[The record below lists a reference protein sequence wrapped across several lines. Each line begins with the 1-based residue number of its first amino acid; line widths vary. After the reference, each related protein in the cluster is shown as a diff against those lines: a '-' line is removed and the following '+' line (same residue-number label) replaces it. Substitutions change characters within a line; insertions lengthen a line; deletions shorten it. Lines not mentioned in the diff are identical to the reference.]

1 MGTTLETLQHPLA
14 ANIEQVLIGGD
25 LSRLEIGQRLDLYK
39 AVCASLGLNQL
50 TKPFAYI
57 QLNGKLTLYAL
68 KDCTDQL
75 RTIHGISITITSRE
89 LIDGVY
95 VVTARA
101 TRIDG
106 RQDESTGCV
115 PIDGLKG
122 EARSNAMMKA
132 ETKAK
137 RRVTLSIC
145 GLGILDE
152 SEVDSI
158 RGAKRIDENYFP
170 ESRAQAER
178 RWDADVKKNRLTMAE
193 KKALAHAPEPKR
205 IAGPEANSGEGATGD
220 ATQGGETGTAAESP
234 GDCSTPPSVGSQ
246 QIPPELTELVKG
258 ILEGRKGYTK
268 QGLET
273 MKRAMEEVDPEMGTA
288 MYRNLVEKHN
298 LREGKPLP
306 ELVVRAMLEMWN
318 AVELAKQ
325 VRSER
330 SHYQATDEDLPEGF

>member
-1 MGTTLETLQHPLA
+1 MGTSLETLRHPLA
-14 ANIEQVLIGGD
+14 ANIEQVFIGGD
-25 LSRLEIGQRLDLYK
+25 LSRLEIGQRLELYK
-39 AVCASLGLNQL
+39 AVCASLGLNPL

-75 RTIHGISITITSRE
+75 RTIHGISIIFTSRE
-89 LIDGVY
+89 LIEGVY

-145 GLGILDE
+145 GLGMLDE
-152 SEVDSI
+152 SEVDSV
-158 RGAKRIDENYFP
+158 RGAKRVDQNYFP
-170 ESRAQAER
+170 ETRAAAER
-178 RWDADVKKNRLTMAE
+178 RWDADVKKAKLTMAD
-193 KKALAHAPEPKR
+193 KKALAHALEPKQ
-205 IAGPEANSGEGATGD
+205 IAGPEANSGEEATGN

-234 GDCSTPPSVGSQ
+234 GDIALPSVGSQ
-246 QIPPELTELVKG
+246 QVPPELTELVKG
-258 ILEGRKGYTK
+258 ILEGRKGYTR

-273 MKRAMEEVDPEMGTA
+273 MRRAMEEVDPEMGAA
-288 MYRNLVEKHN
+288 MYRNLVEKHH

-325 VRSER
+325 VRTEQPP
-330 SHYQATDEDLPEGF
+330 YQATDEDLPEGL